1 MERLKRI
8 FKNKKG
14 SAAISSVIILLVML
28 MLFTTIVEYLR
39 IKTISKGIRD
49 SLESS
54 VISVVIQNWDN
65 NYESLRQGYS
75 GGYNLDESNNNWDID
90 IDEGAVFN
98 NLGNALG
105 LSSWGNKYY
114 KSTGNEIEYY
124 IYDLDVTIVNAKF
137 KGNDNDLFKA
147 TAEITLEIPF
157 KFGWDHV
164 PNIKIPV
171 KVNAKFTPKF

>member
-1 MERLKRI
+1 LEKLNKF
-8 FKNKKG
+8 FKSKSA
-14 SAAISSVIILLVML
+14 SAAILSVVILLVML
-28 MLFTTIVEYLR
+28 MLFTTVMEYIR

-65 NYESLRQGYS
+65 NFESLRQGYS
-75 GGYNLDESNNNWDID
+75 GGYNLDETNNNWDID

-105 LSSWGNKYY
+105 LSSGGNLYYKFAGNK
-114 KSTGNEIEYY
+114 IEYY
-124 IYDLDVTIVNAKF
+124 LYDLDVNVTNAKF
-137 KGNDNDLFKA
+137 RGDGNDEFKA
-147 TAEITLEIPF
+147 SAEIILEVPF

-164 PNIKIPV
+164 PNL
-171 KVNAKFTPKF
+171 KVPLKLNAKFTPKF